1 VATAATSGGILVAVQ
16 ESSRADVGLG
26 RARIDAET
34 RSALSVNP
42 GDILQLT
49 GRKSTPAITFRLR
62 KKDERKEIIRLDGL
76 IRRNVGASIGDRIE
90 VRKALVFPA
99 EGVTLAPLISEGHK
113 ISFGVGIENLL
124 KRALLNRPLMNGD
137 AVIVPGIALM
147 GGALPFVV
155 LGTTPEAVVL
165 VDLNTKVTVQEE
177 PVLDESTTRDEL
189 SPPEVSAEFLQRLQA
204 VLTEYWWRLDRVEGN
219 LGRRARKLRDDVYRV
234 LKDAKFEGDDDAP
247 EKR

>member
-1 VATAATSGGILVAVQ
+1 VGGILLAVQ

-42 GDILQLT
+42 GDILQII
-49 GRKSTPAITFRLR
+49 GRKSTPAIAFRLGEE
-62 KKDERKEIIRLDGL
+62 DERKGIIRLDGL
-76 IRRNVGASIGDRIE
+76 TRRNVGASIGDRIE

-113 ISFGVGIENLL
+113 ISFGVGIENFV
-124 KRALLNRPLMNGD
+124 KRALLNRPLTNGD
-137 AVIVPGIALM
+137 AVILPGIALM

-155 LGTTPEAVVL
+155 LATTPEAVVL
-165 VDLNTKVTVQEE
+165 VDPKTKITIQEE
-177 PVLDESTTRDEL
+177 PVSEESTREEL
-189 SPPEVSAEFLQRLQA
+189 SPPEVFAEFLRRLQA
-204 VLTEYWWRLDRVEGN
+204 VLTEYWWRLDRIEGN
-219 LGRRARKLRDDVYRV
+219 TGQRARKLRDDLYRF
-234 LKDAKFEGDDDAP
+234 LKDAKFEGEDDAP